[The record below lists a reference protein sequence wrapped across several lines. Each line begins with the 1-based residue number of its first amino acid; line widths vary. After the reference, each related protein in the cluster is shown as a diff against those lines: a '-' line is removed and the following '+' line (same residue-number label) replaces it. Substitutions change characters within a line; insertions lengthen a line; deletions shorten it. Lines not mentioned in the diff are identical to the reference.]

1 MMSTGIFLYYSYLF
15 LSVAVLIYAFIKDR
29 QQLSIKWDG
38 IAKFVGFMSF
48 VTMGRLCLIT
58 SNPIRQN
65 MPFEA
70 YEMFNFVFVV
80 FEDMFF
86 VMIPYYIAKKIN
98 NDFFKFIVWV
108 IFSSLFAY
116 GHIYQGYFVALITGF
131 YPYFISRK
139 YAMKT
144 SFVTVMMCHFM
155 YDCITFVTVKFA
167 KILHYL

>member
-15 LSVAVLIYAFIKDR
+15 LSIFILIYAFVKDR
-29 QQLSIKWDG
+29 QQFSIYWEG
-38 IAKFVGFMSF
+38 ISKFVAFMSF
-48 VTMGRLCLIT
+48 VTMVRLCIM
-58 SNPIRQN
+58 SSGPVRQGL
-65 MPFEA
+65 PFE
-70 YEMFNFVFVV
+70 MFDFVFVAL
-80 FEDMFF
+80 EDMFF
-86 VMIPYYIAKKIN
+86 VMIPYYITKKLN
-98 NDFFKFIVWV
+98 NSFLKLIVWV
-108 IFSSLFAY
+108 CFSSLFAY

-155 YDCITFVTVKFA
+155 YDCITFVTIKFA

>member
-29 QQLSIKWDG
+29 QQFSINWDG
-38 IAKFVGFMSF
+38 ISKFVAFMSL
-48 VTMGRLCLIT
+48 VTMVRLCIMT
-58 SNPIRQN
+58 SSPVRQSF
-65 MPFEA
+65 PFE
-70 YEMFNFVFVV
+70 MFDFIFVV

-116 GHIYQGYFVALITGF
+116 GHIYQGYFIALITGF

>member
-29 QQLSIKWDG
+29 QQFSINWDG
-38 IAKFVGFMSF
+38 ISKFVAFMSL
-48 VTMGRLCLIT
+48 VTMVRLCIMT
-58 SNPIRQN
+58 SSPVRQGF
-65 MPFEA
+65 PFE
-70 YEMFNFVFVV
+70 MFDFIFVV